1 MQWNGSVWKTSV
13 AGFVPLASTTSG
25 EAQVPIPT
33 VVESVRTTMRRA
45 RARVSTLLEPLAG
58 DTLFDIPLR
67 TPVAPPPPAPPP
79 ARGTV
84 PVGGFPVAVAVSP
97 DGSRAYV
104 VNSANASVSMLDTEA
119 GTVAATIA
127 VGRQPFGIALTPD
140 GRRAYVANAGDDSV
154 SVIDLSRWVVI
165 ATVAVGKSPYGVA
178 VGAAERAYVTNQF
191 GSSLSVIDSGA
202 ATARIAL
209 GGAPTGVAVSPDGSR
224 AYVADND
231 EHKLIV
237 IDTDTLTVITAI
249 EVGQHPAQVAITP
262 DGRQAYVT
270 NSGGGSVS
278 VIDLQSA
285 TVTETML
292 VSTHP
297 IGVAVD
303 ARGRLA
309 YVTAL
314 DASRLTG
321 TLTVIDVAT
330 GTHVTSSAGAPYGV
344 AVAPTGDH
352 AYVTDFRASALS
364 KIEARTKPINGDRL
378 PRVGIR
384 LLDGERSA
392 GREAVRYIA
401 VGRRADGVTAD
412 PDAGR
417 AFIIHSDDNSVDVID
432 STGEAVTVGVRA
444 YPTAVRLSRDRARAY
459 VTNYDDGTV
468 SVIDTD
474 PTSPSRNTVT
484 ATLDVGRCWATG
496 LVFSGD
502 GSRAYAVDETDGGVS
517 MIDTAAASP
526 TRDTVIA
533 RYELGEPLAALALA
547 PNGRWIYAINHFDH
561 AVFAANTNS
570 RRIRSIPLPG
580 FPYRIAVS
588 PNGLRLYASLETD
601 GSTCVV
607 DTDSGSPMYHR
618 RIARLRLAPHAPD
631 PVFTVAG
638 GRGYVLNS
646 DTGSVSV
653 IDTASSAVRSV
664 VVGQHPCDVAVSP
677 DARRAYVANFLDNS
691 LSIIGSTDTVTA
703 TIPVGASPC
712 RVTVSSDGTRAFVV
726 NNRDDSVSVV
736 DTAAA
741 RVVDTLAVGHNP
753 FDVTLSADGT
763 RACVHHRDGLSM
775 VAV

>member
-1 MQWNGSVWKTSV
+1 MWKTSV
-13 AGFVPLASTTSG
+13 AGFYPLATTTSG
-25 EAQVPIPT
+25 EAQVPVPT
-33 VVESVRTTMRRA
+33 VAESVRATMRRA
-45 RARVSTLLEPLAG
+45 RARVSTLVEPLAG

-67 TPVAPPPPAPPP
+67 TPVALPPPSPAP
-79 ARGTV
+79 GTI
-84 PVGGFPVAVAVSP
+84 PVGGFPVALAVSP
-97 DGSRAYV
+97 AGSDVYV
-104 VNSANASVSMLDTEA
+104 VNSADASVSMLDTET
-119 GTVAATIA
+119 GTVTATIA
-127 VGRQPFGIALTPD
+127 VGREPFGIALTPD
-140 GRRAYVANAGDDSV
+140 GRLAYVANAGDDSV
-154 SVIDLSRWVVI
+154 SVIDVNRWVVP
-165 ATVAVGKSPYGVA
+165 ATVGVGKTPHGVA
-178 VGAAERAYVTNQF
+178 VGADERVYVTNQS
-191 GSSLSVIDSGA
+191 GGSLSVMERGTV
-202 ATARIAL
+202 TARIAL
-209 GGAPTGVAVSPDGSR
+209 GGAPTGVAVSPDGRR

-231 EHKLIV
+231 EDKLIV
-237 IDTDTLTVITAI
+237 VDTGTLQVISTI
-249 EVGQHPAQVAITP
+249 GVGKHPAQIAITP
-262 DGRQAYVT
+262 DGTQAYVT

-285 TVTETML
+285 TVTETMP

-303 ARGRLA
+303 TGGRFT

-330 GTHVTSSAGAPYGV
+330 GNHVTASAGAPYGV

-352 AYVTDFRASALS
+352 AYITDFRANAVS
-364 KIEARTKPINGDRL
+364 KIEAGEGLIDSDRPARIGRRLQDGDRS
-378 PRVGIR
+378 RR
-384 LLDGERSA
+384 
-392 GREAVRYIA
+392 RETVRHIA

-417 AFIIHSDDNSVDVID
+417 AFIIHSDDNSIDVVD
-432 STGEAVTVGVRA
+432 SSGEAVTVGVRA

-459 VTNYDDGTV
+459 VTNYDDGSV

-474 PTSPSRNTVT
+474 PTSASCNTVT
-484 ATLDVGRCWATG
+484 TTLDVGRCWATG

-517 MIDTAAASP
+517 VIDTAAASP

-570 RRIRSIPLPG
+570 RRIRPIPLPG
-580 FPYRIAVS
+580 YPYRIAVS

-607 DTDSGSPMYHR
+607 DTDAGSPMYHH
-618 RIARLRLAPHAPD
+618 RIARLRLARHAAD

-638 GRGYVLNS
+638 GRAYVLNS
-646 DTGSVSV
+646 DTDSVSV
-653 IDTASSAVRSV
+653 IDTASSMVRSV
-664 VVGQHPCDVAVSP
+664 AVGQHPCDVAVSP
-677 DARRAYVANFLDNS
+677 DARRAYVANFRDNS
-691 LSIIGSTDTVTA
+691 LSVIGSADTVTA
-703 TIPVGASPC
+703 TIAVGANPC
-712 RVTVSSDGTRAFVV
+712 RIVVNSDGTRAFVV
-726 NNRDDSVSVV
+726 NNRDDSLSVI
-736 DTAAA
+736 DTASA
-741 RVVDTLAVGHNP
+741 RVVDTLAVGHSP
-753 FDVTLSADGT
+753 FDLTLSADGT